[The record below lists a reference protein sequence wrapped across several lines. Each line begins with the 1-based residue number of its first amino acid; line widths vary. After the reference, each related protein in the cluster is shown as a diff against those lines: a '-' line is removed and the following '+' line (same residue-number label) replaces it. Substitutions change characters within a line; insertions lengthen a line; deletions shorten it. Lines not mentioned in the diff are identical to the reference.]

1 MNLRRRVAPLVASP
15 PVSATETRQTAQDL
29 YLDLLK
35 RTLTGA
41 VQEDNDSILG
51 GVRTAGSPALR
62 KRAAN
67 AAARFFGRFGIELA
81 YKKPY
86 DPELRAIGRDWPAR
100 ADSMIGLRRMDNI
113 QHCVETVV
121 REEVPGDLIETG
133 VWRGGATIFMRGV
146 LKAFDDTS
154 RTVWV
159 ADSFQGLPAPDTSR
173 YPADEGDTFYKQT
186 GLAVGVEQ
194 VKHNFERYGLLDD
207 QVKFLPG
214 WFKDTLPGAA
224 IDRLAVIRLDG
235 DLYES
240 TWQAIE
246 ALYPKLSP
254 GGFCIVDD
262 YGTLVDQCQ
271 RAIHDYRDAHG
282 ITEEI
287 IDIDG
292 FGAYWR
298 KEG

>member
-1 MNLRRRVAPLVASP
+1 V
-15 PVSATETRQTAQDL
+15 T
-29 YLDLLK
+29 
-35 RTLTGA
+35 
-41 VQEDNDSILG
+41 EDNDSILG
-51 GVRTAGSPALR
+51 GVRTAGSPSLR
-62 KRAAN
+62 KRWADSVGRFV
-67 AAARFFGRFGIELA
+67 ARFGFELA

-86 DPELRAIGRDWPAR
+86 DPKLRAIGRDWPAR
-100 ADSMIGLRRMDNI
+100 ADSMIGLARMDNI
-113 QHCVETVV
+113 QHCIETVL
-121 REEVPGDLIETG
+121 RDEVPGDLIETG

-146 LKAFDDTS
+146 LKAYGDEA
-154 RTVWV
+154 RTVWA
-159 ADSFQGLPAPDTSR
+159 ADSFQGLPPPDPTR
-173 YPADEGDTFYKQT
+173 YQADAGDTFHEQS
-186 GLAVGVEQ
+186 GLAVSVEQ

-207 QVKFLPG
+207 QVKFLVG
-214 WFKDTLPGAA
+214 WFKDTLPTAP
-224 IDRLAVIRLDG
+224 IERLAVMRLDG

-292 FGAYWR
+292 WGAYWR
-298 KEG
+298 KEA

>member
-1 MNLRRRVAPLVASP
+1 VSVAEARTDVA
-15 PVSATETRQTAQDL
+15 RDL

-41 VQEDNDSILG
+41 IAEDNDSILG
-51 GVRTAGSPALR
+51 GVRTAGSPRLG
-62 KRAAN
+62 KRAADSVG
-67 AAARFFGRFGIELA
+67 RLFGRFGFELA

-86 DPELRAIGRDWPAR
+86 HPELRAHGRDWPAR

-113 QHCVETVV
+113 QHCIEAVI
-121 REEVPGDLIETG
+121 RDDVPGDLIETG

-146 LKAFDDTS
+146 LKAYGDET
-154 RTVWV
+154 RTVWA
-159 ADSFQGLPAPDTSR
+159 ADSFEGLPAPDPAR
-173 YPADEGDTFYKQT
+173 YPADAGDTFYKQS
-186 GLAVGVEQ
+186 GLAVGAEQ

-207 QVKFLPG
+207 QVRFLVG
-214 WFKDTLPGAA
+214 WFKDTLPMAP
-224 IDRLAVIRLDG
+224 IEQLSVLRLDG

-262 YGTLVDQCQ
+262 YGDLVAQCQ
-271 RAIHDYRDAHG
+271 RAIHDYRDANG

-287 IDIDG
+287 VDIDG

-298 KEG
+298 KEA

>member
-1 MNLRRRVAPLVASP
+1 MT
-15 PVSATETRQTAQDL
+15 ATDTQVDLAREL

-41 VQEDNDSILG
+41 VAEDNDSILG
-51 GVRTAGSPALR
+51 GVRTSGSPVFY
-62 KRAAN
+62 KRAAD
-67 AAARFFGRFGIELA
+67 AVGRLVSRFGFEVA

-86 DPELRAIGRDWPAR
+86 DPKLRAIGRDWPAR
-100 ADSMIGLRRMDNI
+100 ADSMIGLARMENI
-113 QHCVETVV
+113 QHCVETVL
-121 REEVPGDLIETG
+121 RDEVPGDLIETG
-133 VWRGGATIFMRGV
+133 VWRGGATIFMRGI
-146 LKAFDDTS
+146 LKAYGDTS
-154 RTVWV
+154 RNVWA
-159 ADSFQGLPAPDTSR
+159 ADSFQGLPPPDPAR
-173 YPADEGDTFYKQT
+173 FPADAGDTFHEQG

-207 QVKFLPG
+207 QVKFLVG
-214 WFKDTLPGAA
+214 WFKDTLPSAP
-224 IDRLAVIRLDG
+224 IEQLAVMRLDG

-271 RAIHDYRDAHG
+271 RAIHDYREAHG

-287 IDIDG
+287 VDVDG
-292 FGAYWR
+292 WGAYWR
-298 KEG
+298 KSG

>member
-1 MNLRRRVAPLVASP
+1 VTRQASLASP
-15 PVSATETRQTAQDL
+15 PVSPTTESGPDLAQDL

-51 GVRTAGSPALR
+51 GVRTAGSPVLR
-62 KRAAN
+62 KRVADAGG
-67 AAARFFGRFGIELA
+67 RLFQRFGLELA

-86 DPELRAIGRDWPAR
+86 DAELRAIGRDWPAR
-100 ADSMIGLRRMDNI
+100 ADSMIGLSRMENI
-113 QHCVETVV
+113 QHCIEAVI
-121 REEVPGDLIETG
+121 RDEVPGDLIETG

-146 LKAFDDTS
+146 LKAYGETN
-154 RTVWV
+154 RTVWA
-159 ADSFQGLPAPDTSR
+159 ADSFEGLPAPDPAR
-173 YPADEGDTFYKQT
+173 YPADAGDTFYKQS

-207 QVKFLPG
+207 QVKFLVG
-214 WFKDTLPGAA
+214 WFKDTLPTAP
-224 IDRLAVIRLDG
+224 IDQLAVMRLDG

-246 ALYPKLSP
+246 ALYPKLAP

-262 YGTLVDQCQ
+262 YGDLVAQCQ
-271 RAIHDYRDAHG
+271 RAIHDYRDAHR
-282 ITEEI
+282 IAEEI
-287 IDIDG
+287 VDVDG

-298 KEG
+298 KES

>member
-1 MNLRRRVAPLVASP
+1 MEGLAHMPALEVQ
-15 PVSATETRQTAQDL
+15 ATDARAL

-41 VQEDNDSILG
+41 VAEDNDSILG
-51 GVRTAGSPALR
+51 GVRTSGSPVFY
-62 KRAAN
+62 KRAAD
-67 AAARFFGRFGIELA
+67 AVGRLASRFGFELA

-86 DPELRAIGRDWPAR
+86 DPQLRAIGRDWPAR
-100 ADSMIGLRRMDNI
+100 ADSMIGLARMDNI
-113 QHCVETVV
+113 QHCIETVL
-121 REEVPGDLIETG
+121 RDDVPGDVIETG

-146 LKAFDDTS
+146 LKAHGDTS

-159 ADSFQGLPAPDTSR
+159 ADSFQGLPPPDPAR
-173 YPADEGDTFYKQT
+173 YPADAGDRFFEQE

-194 VKHNFERYGLLDD
+194 VKHNFERYGLLDG
-207 QVKFLPG
+207 QVKFLVG
-214 WFKDTLPGAA
+214 WFKYTLPTAP
-224 IDRLAVIRLDG
+224 IERLAVMRLDG

-282 ITEEI
+282 ITEKI
-287 IDIDG
+287 VDIDG
-292 FGAYWR
+292 WGAYWR
-298 KEG
+298 KDG

>member
-1 MNLRRRVAPLVASP
+1 MTP
-15 PVSATETRQTAQDL
+15 PDTRTDLARGL

-41 VQEDNDSILG
+41 VAEDNDSILG
-51 GVRTAGSPALR
+51 GVRTAGSPMFR
-62 KRAAN
+62 KNVADSV
-67 AAARFFGRFGIELA
+67 GRLIGRLGFELA

-86 DPELRAIGRDWPAR
+86 DPEFRAAGRDWPAR

-113 QHCVETVV
+113 QHCIDTVIHDD
-121 REEVPGDLIETG
+121 VPGDLIEAG

-146 LKAFDDTS
+146 LKAFDDAT
-154 RTVWV
+154 RRVWV
-159 ADSFQGLPAPDTSR
+159 ADSFQGLPPPDVAR
-173 YPADEGDTFYKQT
+173 YPADSGDTLHKLG
-186 GLAVGVEQ
+186 GLAVGVQQ
-194 VKHNFERYGLLDD
+194 VRHNFERYGLLDD
-207 QVKFLPG
+207 QVRFLVG
-214 WFKDTLPGAA
+214 WFEDTLPTAA
-224 IDRLAVIRLDG
+224 IERLAVMRLDG
-235 DLYES
+235 DMYES

-262 YGTLVDQCQ
+262 YGSHVAQCQ
-271 RAIHDYRDAHG
+271 RAIHDYRSAHR

-292 FGAYWR
+292 TGAFWR
-298 KEG
+298 KSRR